1 MVWQGVVWYT
11 KDMLAVSFLQ
21 WWYFRG
27 WMIYFSG
34 FRAKMRNMADF
45 FSIGLLLRTLFQ
57 PFRQISANETGEKGG
72 LEGAL
77 VAFFDRALSRLIGF
91 IVRIFIIVAG
101 IVAMT
106 LQLVVGLALALL
118 WPCIPL
124 LPIAGIVVSSM
135 GVAF

>member
-1 MVWQGVVWYT
+1 
-11 KDMLAVSFLQ
+11 MLAVSFLQ
-21 WWYFRG
+21 WWYFKG
-27 WMIYFSG
+27 WLIYFDG

-77 VAFFDRALSRLIGF
+77 IAFFDRLLSRFIGF
-91 IVRIFIIVAG
+91 VVRVCIIVAG
-101 IVAMT
+101 IIIMA
-106 LQLVVGLALALL
+106 LQLVLGLALALL

-124 LPIAGIVVSSM
+124 LPFAGIVVSSM
-135 GVAF
+135 GVVF